1 MPAPRSS
8 DTKSRTKAPKADSK
22 APSSS
27 TSAKGP
33 DSKGK
38 KRVRV
43 VEPEDDAAD
52 VPEVVEAVVEDAP
65 KPKGGKKSKKDSGE
79 ASPRKDLRDKA
90 LDEIVPVVSA
100 EAPAPVKGALKK
112 SSKKAATVAAAAAVE
127 VETTEDEPEEE
138 IDFLAGFESAEGE
151 DSSDEEGGD
160 GDDTPFKLDELP
172 SVSNEEAGVQKKL
185 QAKAE
190 RKKNAKSG
198 TIYLGRIP
206 HGFHEEEMNSYFS
219 QFGEVTRL
227 RLSRNKATGA
237 SKHYAFIEFAY
248 ASVAAIVQET
258 MDNYLLSGHIL
269 VCKVVPDDEMH
280 PKLWIGANRKFRPVP
295 KARADRVRR
304 EAPKT
309 DAQKETLKQKLL
321 RRELAKREQLAALGI
336 DYDFKGY
343 ANKAIASD
351 DKVAAVKPAKKEKAV
366 KKAKT
371 DEPAKKKARKS
382 T

>member
-1 MPAPRSS
+1 MPAPRTS
-8 DTKSRTKAPKADSK
+8 DPKSRTKAPKADAK
-22 APSSS
+22 AAPAA
-27 TSAKGP
+27 AKGA

-43 VEPEDDAAD
+43 QEPEEEAK
-52 VPEVVEAVVEDAP
+52 AVVEEV
-65 KPKGGKKSKKDSGE
+65 KEVKTKGKKSKKDAAPVVEST
-79 ASPRKDLRDKA
+79 SKDLKNKTA
-90 LDEIVPVVSA
+90 DEIVPIISA
-100 EAPAPVKGALKK
+100 DAPAPSK
-112 SSKKAATVAAAAAVE
+112 SSLKTPFKKEKAPDVVE
-127 VETTEDEPEEE
+127 EVVVEAEDEPEEE
-138 IDFLAGFESAEGE
+138 IDFLKGFESAEGE
-151 DSSDEEGGD
+151 DSSDEEE
-160 GDDTPFKLDELP
+160 GDDEQMFKLDELP
-172 SVSNEEAGVQKKL
+172 SVSKEEAGVQKKL

-190 RKKNAKSG
+190 RKKNAKTG

-248 ASVAAIVQET
+248 ASVASIVQET

-269 VCKVVPDDEMH
+269 VCKIVPDDEMH

-309 DAQKETLKQKLL
+309 DAQKETIKQKLL
-321 RRELAKREQLAALGI
+321 RREQAKREQLAALGI

-343 ANKAIASD
+343 ANKALAIEE
-351 DKVAAVKPAKKEKAV
+351 KAAVKPAKKEKAKKVPAV
-366 KKAKT
+366 KAAKT
-371 DEPAKKKARKS
+371 DEPAKKKSRKS